1 MYKTLE
7 SRMIKDP
14 FLVKEIVEFSYYK
27 MYEIVNKNI
36 RKPDIKLGAPYKDL
50 EPPPVTLR

>member
-50 EPPPVTLR
+50 EPPPCNS